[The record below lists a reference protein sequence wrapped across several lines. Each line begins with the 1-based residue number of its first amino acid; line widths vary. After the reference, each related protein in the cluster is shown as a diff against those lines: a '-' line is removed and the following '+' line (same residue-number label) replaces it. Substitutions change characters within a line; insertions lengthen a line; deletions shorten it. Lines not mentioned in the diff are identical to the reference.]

1 MIRYRAF
8 TKDFDRLRA
17 VDALTLEI
25 PRASVVALLGP
36 NGSGKTTT
44 IKAAAGLIRPTAG
57 DVLLGD
63 TGQPASD
70 PDARRICSFLP
81 QRVSF
86 PEALTGREVVEFYR
100 RLRGAP
106 AAATDRVL
114 KFASLNGAS
123 ARPVGAYSG
132 GMLQRLGLAVAMLPE
147 ADILLL
153 DEPTA
158 ALDPDGLC
166 ALYGLIEERRKAGAT
181 VFFSS
186 HQLGDVE
193 RLADHIAVL
202 AKGRLVALMSE
213 RELAERLADR
223 GVMRVRLRM
232 RVANLLEQVQR
243 VSPQALWFGDELIVP
258 GPAAARPAVLDLI
271 RTAGGEI
278 TGLTAQE
285 GRLDD
290 FYRALVEVHP

>member
-1 MIRYRAF
+1 
-8 TKDFDRLRA
+8 
-17 VDALTLEI
+17 
-25 PRASVVALLGP
+25 
-36 NGSGKTTT
+36 
-44 IKAAAGLIRPTAG
+44 
-57 DVLLGD
+57 
-63 TGQPASD
+63 
-70 PDARRICSFLP
+70 
-81 QRVSF
+81 
-86 PEALTGREVVEFYR
+86 VVEFYR

-114 KFASLNGAS
+114 TFASLNGSS
-123 ARPVGAYSG
+123 ARAVGAYSG
-132 GMLQRLGLAVAMLPE
+132 GMLQRLGLAVAMLAE
-147 ADILLL
+147 AEILLL

-166 ALYGLIEERRKAGAT
+166 ALYGLIEQRRAAGAT

-202 AKGRLVALMSE
+202 AKGRLAALMSE

-223 GVMRVRLRM
+223 GVMRVRLRT
-232 RVANLLEQVQR
+232 RVADLLEQLR
-243 VSPQALWFGDELIVP
+243 RLSPQALWYGDELIVP

-271 RTAGGEI
+271 RTAGGEV

-290 FYRALVEVHP
+290 FYRALVEAQP